1 MATPRVAAQVV
12 ADRKGATTGG
22 AGEGPVLVVR
32 SLMFLQIAPR
42 GEQFAAATTQAVECL
57 TYKIR

>member
-1 MATPRVAAQVV
+1 MTAQVV

-22 AGEGPVLVVR
+22 AGEGAVLVVR
-32 SLMFLQIAPR
+32 SLMLLQIAPR

>member
-1 MATPRVAAQVV
+1 MTAQVV